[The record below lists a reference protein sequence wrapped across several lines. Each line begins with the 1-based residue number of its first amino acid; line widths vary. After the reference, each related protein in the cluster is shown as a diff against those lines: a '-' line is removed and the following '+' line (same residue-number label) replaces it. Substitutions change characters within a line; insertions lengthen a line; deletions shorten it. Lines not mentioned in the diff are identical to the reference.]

1 MRPVYSRCR
10 GQATLSP
17 GRYPPATT
25 IGEKKTGAFGFSW
38 TILPALVGCG
48 EQLVCLLIV
57 EIGIIGLPQSGKST
71 ILSALTR
78 GRSEASPAGS
88 SRQEVLVGSTRVQ
101 DARLETLAGIYNP
114 KKVVHAEVAYWDVPA
129 VADGDSRQGIG
140 GQYLNLLQGADAFIH
155 VVRAFHDPSVPHVS
169 GSVDP
174 LRDVEE
180 MQGELA
186 LSDLVILERR
196 ITRIE
201 AALKGARTQERDNL
215 LKESALLDRV
225 KEKLEAGVPLR
236 DQQLS
241 PDEHTLLSN
250 YQLLTGKPLL
260 LVFNFDEDQQDSQP
274 DLSPWMG
281 ANAGTSMVSALC
293 VCAKLEMELTQLPSE
308 DEAEFRRSMEVGE
321 PALEK
326 VVNTSYK
333 LLGLISFFTVGPDE
347 VRAWTVNAGTEA
359 ARAAGKIHTD
369 MERGFIRAEVVTYD
383 DLARWG
389 TIAGVKKEGRFRLE
403 GKSYVVQ
410 DGDVMN
416 ILFNV

>member
-1 MRPVYSRCR
+1 
-10 GQATLSP
+10 
-17 GRYPPATT
+17 
-25 IGEKKTGAFGFSW
+25 
-38 TILPALVGCG
+38 
-48 EQLVCLLIV
+48 
-57 EIGIIGLPQSGKST
+57 
-71 ILSALTR
+71 
-78 GRSEASPAGS
+78 
-88 SRQEVLVGSTRVQ
+88 
-101 DARLETLAGIYNP
+101 
-114 KKVVHAEVAYWDVPA
+114 
-129 VADGDSRQGIG
+129 
-140 GQYLNLLQGADAFIH
+140 
-155 VVRAFHDPSVPHVS
+155 
-169 GSVDP
+169 
-174 LRDVEE
+174 
-180 MQGELA
+180 
-186 LSDLVILERR
+186 
-196 ITRIE
+196 
-201 AALKGARTQERDNL
+201 
-215 LKESALLDRV
+215 
-225 KEKLEAGVPLR
+225 VPLR

-241 PDEHTLLSN
+241 SDEHTLLSN

-260 LVFNFDEDQQDSQP
+260 LVFNFDEDQKDSQP
-274 DLSPWMG
+274 DISPWLD
-281 ANAGTSMVSALC
+281 ANSGTSKVSAFC
-293 VCAKLEMELTQLPSE
+293 VCAKLEMELTQLPPQ

-347 VRAWTVNAGTEA
+347 VRAWTVNSGTEA

>member
-1 MRPVYSRCR
+1 M
-10 GQATLSP
+10 
-17 GRYPPATT
+17 
-25 IGEKKTGAFGFSW
+25 
-38 TILPALVGCG
+38 
-48 EQLVCLLIV
+48 
-57 EIGIIGLPQSGKST
+57 
-71 ILSALTR
+71 
-78 GRSEASPAGS
+78 
-88 SRQEVLVGSTRVQ
+88 GSTRVQ
-101 DARLETLAGIYNP
+101 DARLDALAGIYNP
-114 KKVVHAEVAYWDVPA
+114 KKVVHAEVTYWDVPA

-155 VVRAFHDPSVPHVS
+155 VVRAFRDPSVPHVS

-215 LKESALLDRV
+215 LKESALLERV
-225 KEKLEAGVPLR
+225 RGKLEAGVPLR

-241 PDEHTLLSN
+241 SDEHTLLSN

-260 LVFNFDEDQQDSQP
+260 LVFNFDEDQKDSQP
-274 DLSPWMG
+274 DISPWLD
-281 ANAGTSMVSALC
+281 ANSGTSKVSALC

-308 DEAEFRRSMEVGE
+308 DEAEFRRSMDVGE